1 MTVDDLLHNWR
12 RWCLS
17 TDDCYPAG
25 YPPQCSVERIA
36 LPYRVLISED
46 EALEQIEATREP
58 DARWAEL
65 AEGWIQQLDSWS
77 RVAIQ
82 THYVY
87 VPNELQAQFDLTSD
101 QLAGWRAR
109 RLARH
114 LGRSVTVDEFNQV
127 LGGAV
132 AELRDAL
139 RAYSHNDEENAR
151 VKQR

>member
-25 YPPQCSVERIA
+25 YPPQCSVERVA

-46 EALEQIEATREP
+46 EALEQMEMSREP

-87 VPNELQAQFDLTSD
+87 VPDELRQQFDLTGD

-114 LGRSVTVDEFNQV
+114 VGRPVAVEEFDRLLGA
-127 LGGAV
+127 AV
-132 AELRDAL
+132 AELREVL
-139 RAYSHNDEENAR
+139 RAHNR
-151 VKQR
+151 G

>member
-1 MTVDDLLHNWR
+1 MTVDDLLKNWR

-25 YPPQCSVERIA
+25 YPPQCSVERVA
-36 LPYRVLISED
+36 RPYRVLIDED

-65 AEGWIQQLDSWS
+65 CERWVQQLQPES
-77 RVAIQ
+77 RVAVQ
-82 THYVY
+82 TYYVY
-87 VPNELQAQFDLTSD
+87 VPEEMRAQCDLTAD
-101 QLAGWRAR
+101 QIAGLRAR
-109 RLARH
+109 WLARH
-114 LGRSVTVDEFNQV
+114 FGRPVAVEEFDRV

-139 RAYSHNDEENAR
+139 RSYNTREGA
-151 VKQR
+151 

>member
-1 MTVDDLLHNWR
+1 MTVDDLLKNWR

-36 LPYRVLISED
+36 LPYRVLIDED

-65 AEGWIQQLDSWS
+65 CERWVQQLQPES
-77 RVAIQ
+77 RVAVQ
-82 THYVY
+82 TYYVY
-87 VPNELQAQFDLTSD
+87 VPEEMRSQWDLTAD
-101 QLAGWRAR
+101 QIAGWRAR

-114 LGRSVTVDEFNQV
+114 LGRPVAVEEFDRV
-127 LGGAV
+127 LGAAV

-139 RAYSHNDEENAR
+139 RSYNTREGA
-151 VKQR
+151 